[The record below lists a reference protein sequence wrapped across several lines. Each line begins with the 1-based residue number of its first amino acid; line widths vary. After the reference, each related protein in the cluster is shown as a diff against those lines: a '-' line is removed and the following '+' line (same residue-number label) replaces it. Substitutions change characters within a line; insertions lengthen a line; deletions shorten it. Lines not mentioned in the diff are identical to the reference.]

1 MLLSSNDPTRE
12 HAASGSDVDPA
23 VFDALGLSDGLLRAL
38 KRVGYVRPTP
48 IQIQAI
54 PPAVAGRDVLGIAR
68 TGTGKTAGF
77 VLPLLQRLLVNHPRD
92 RAQQRVRALVLA
104 PTRELATQIGES
116 VASYGAFT
124 RLSHL
129 VIFGGVSQQRQVQE
143 LSRGVDIV
151 VATPGRLVDLM
162 QQGLVRLSEVET
174 LVLDEFD
181 RMLDQG
187 FLPAVRKIVATLPAQ
202 RQTLLFSA
210 TSPKELDGLV
220 KQLLRNP
227 VKVAVDV
234 QSTTPTQVDQSVW
247 FVDSTGKRALLER
260 LLMPADVSRALV
272 FTRTKHGADRVAR
285 HLTRAG
291 VVAEAIHGNKSQN
304 NRQRT
309 LTEFREGDVRVLVA
323 TDVAARGLDIEGVTH
338 VINYELPADPENYVH
353 RIGRTARAGKTG
365 IAISLCSPDERAAL
379 TRIER
384 IIGKS
389 LQVQGSEP
397 AGATGTTPAAAPTVR
412 PNVAPRAGGA
422 RGGREPSR
430 RRPQAAAQP
439 TRSR

>member
-1 MLLSSNDPTRE
+1 MLSSSNEPTRE
-12 HAASGSDVDPA
+12 HSAPGSELDSGS
-23 VFDALGLSDGLLRAL
+23 FGALGLSDGLLRAL
-38 KRVGYVRPTP
+38 KRVGYTQPTP
-48 IQIQAI
+48 IQTQAI
-54 PPAVAGRDVLGIAR
+54 PPAVAGRDVLGCAR

-77 VLPLLQRLLVNHPRD
+77 VLPLLQRLLVNQPRD

-116 VASYGAFT
+116 VATYGAFT

-129 VIFGGVSQQRQVQE
+129 VIFGGVSQERQVKE
-143 LSRGVDIV
+143 LVRGVDIV

-162 QQGLVRLSEVET
+162 QQNLVRLSEVET

-187 FLPAVRKIVATLPAQ
+187 FLPSVRKIVAALPAQ
-202 RQTLLFSA
+202 HQTLLFSA
-210 TSPKELDGLV
+210 TAPKEIENIT

-227 VKVAVDV
+227 VRVAVDV

-247 FVDSTGKRALLER
+247 FVDSPGKRALLER
-260 LLMPADVSRALV
+260 LVTAPEVSRALV

-285 HLTRAG
+285 HLDRAG
-291 VVAEAIHGNKSQN
+291 IASEAIHGNKSQN

-309 LTEFREGDVRVLVA
+309 LNEFRDGDVRVLVA

-379 TRIER
+379 SRIER
-384 IIGKS
+384 TIGKA
-389 LQVQGSEP
+389 LHVQGGTPTAASPSKPP
-397 AGATGTTPAAAPTVR
+397 ASAEKASAPASRSRGQRPRRDAVRSTTAQ
-412 PNVAPRAGGA
+412 APR
-422 RGGREPSR
+422 SR
-430 RRPQAAAQP
+430 
-439 TRSR
+439 

>member
-1 MLLSSNDPTRE
+1 MLSSSNEPTRE
-12 HAASGSDVDPA
+12 LSAPGSELVPGSFA
-23 VFDALGLSDGLLRAL
+23 ELGLSDGLLRAL
-38 KRVGYVRPTP
+38 KRVGYTQPTP

-54 PPAVAGRDVLGIAR
+54 PPAVDGRDVLGCAR

-92 RAQQRVRALVLA
+92 RAHQRVRALILA
-104 PTRELATQIGES
+104 PTRELAAQIGES
-116 VASYGAFT
+116 VAAYGAFT

-129 VIFGGVSQQRQVQE
+129 VIFGGVSQERQVKE
-143 LSRGVDIV
+143 LVRGVDIV

-162 QQGLVRLSEVET
+162 QQDLIRLSEVET

-187 FLPAVRKIVATLPAQ
+187 FLPSVRKVVSALPEH
-202 RQTLLFSA
+202 QTLLFSA
-210 TSPKELDGLV
+210 TAPKEIEQIA

-227 VKVAVDV
+227 VRVAVDA
-234 QSTTPTQVDQSVW
+234 QSTTPTKVDQSVW
-247 FVDSTGKRALLER
+247 FVDSAGKRELLQKLVTAPE
-260 LLMPADVSRALV
+260 VSRALV

-285 HLTRAG
+285 HLDRAG
-291 VVAEAIHGNKSQN
+291 VAAEAIHGNKSQN

-309 LTEFREGDVRVLVA
+309 LNEFRDGDVRVLVA

-365 IAISLCSPDERAAL
+365 VAISLCSADERAAL
-379 TRIER
+379 TRIEKT
-384 IIGKS
+384 IGKALEVRGGSAAS
-389 LQVQGSEP
+389 L
-397 AGATGTTPAAAPTVR
+397 TPSKP
-412 PNVAPRAGGA
+412 PVAPGASASSDAKPVGVGSAVPRPRSHRA
-422 RGGREPSR
+422 RS
-430 RRPQAAAQP
+430 AQP
-439 TRSR
+439 PRGR

>member
-12 HAASGSDVDPA
+12 HLALGSDVDA
-23 VFDALGLSDGLLRAL
+23 AGFSALGLSDGLLRAL

-48 IQIQAI
+48 IQLQAI

-77 VLPLLQRLLVNHPRD
+77 VLPLLQRLLVNQPRD

-151 VATPGRLVDLM
+151 VATPGRLLDLM
-162 QQGLVRLSEVET
+162 QQQLVRLSDVET

-187 FLPAVRKIVATLPAQ
+187 FLPGVRKIVSALPAQ

-210 TSPKELDGLV
+210 TSPKELDALV
-220 KQLLRNP
+220 KQLLRTP
-227 VKVAVDV
+227 VRVAVDV
-234 QSTTPTQVDQSVW
+234 QSTTPTEVDQSVW
-247 FVDSTGKRALLER
+247 FVDSPGKRALLER
-260 LLMPADVSRALV
+260 LLMPPEVSRALV

-291 VVAEAIHGNKSQN
+291 VLAEAIHGNKSQN

-309 LTEFREGDVRVLVA
+309 LTEFKEGDVRVLVA

-379 TRIER
+379 SRIER

-389 LQVQGSEP
+389 LQPQGDSAP
-397 AGATGTTPAAAPTVR
+397 PSVVAATAAPATR
-412 PNVAPRAGGA
+412 PNASPRAAG
-422 RGGREPSR
+422 RRPSREPSR
-430 RRPQAAAQP
+430 RRVPPVAQS
-439 TRSR
+439 TRTR